1 MPRKV
6 RLMLDLEQ
14 YTAKPIQTK
23 SISVKLLTTS
33 HTALTQLARLTDR
46 SAEEL
51 LALLIEKLV
60 SPAVKATLIEQA
72 KKDEKEVM
80 AADASTTTTENEVNI
95 TPADVGP
102 LTTIKS
108 PNSELTTTPPIKQP
122 LVQPLAAPSA
132 IQPPSIQSQSVPTAP
147 SFTAPTTMPTQPKR
161 EASNTP
167 AIPSAPPSVPAPPTL
182 PKSNPAE
189 NR

>member
-6 RLMLDLEQ
+6 HLMLDLEQ

-46 SAEEL
+46 STEEL
-51 LALLIEKLV
+51 LALLIEKLI

-72 KKDEKEVM
+72 KKDEKEIM

-122 LVQPLAAPSA
+122 PMQPLTTPSA
-132 IQPPSIQSQSVPTAP
+132 VQSSPVQSQPIPLAP
-147 SFTAPTTMPTQPKR
+147 SFTAPITTPKH
-161 EASNTP
+161 EPFN
-167 AIPSAPPSVPAPPTL
+167 APPVS
-182 PKSNPAE
+182 PKSGPTE